1 MSGSRSGRVGSTP
14 RGLSIRPALVAVG
27 AFVGVRVL
35 VLIALFA
42 AAGHQ
47 GRSGYRVLTRW
58 DAQWYRGI
66 AEDGY
71 GRVRLHEDG
80 RLLADYAFF
89 PLYPLTERAVSAVIG
104 LGAVDAGLVISA
116 VASVV
121 AALGIF
127 AIADGLYGARVGVVA
142 TVLWAALPI
151 GIVQS
156 MAYSESLF
164 TALSVWALH
173 ATLRDRWLLAGV
185 LACAA
190 GLTRPVGAAVAAA
203 VVVAAVAHALRGGAH
218 RGPHAGSRWRP
229 LLAAVIAPLGLV
241 GYLVWVGRRVGSTT
255 GYFDVTNGWEN
266 GFDGGAAFLTWIG
279 ELLAG
284 PSPVSGVLV
293 VAGLGLLVW
302 VLALCVKQRQP
313 LPLVVFTVGLVALAL
328 TTSGYFGSKP
338 RYLLPAFPLLFPP
351 ARWLAE
357 RRTGLAVTMLALVTA
372 AAMAYGSVWLLGP
385 GPP

>member
-14 RGLSIRPALVAVG
+14 RGLSIRPPLVVVG

-47 GRSGYRVLTRW
+47 GRSGYRVLTKW

-71 GRVRLHEDG
+71 GLVRLHEDG

-142 TVLWAALPI
+142 TVLWAALPV

-203 VVVAAVAHALRGGAH
+203 VVVAAVAH
-218 RGPHAGSRWRP
+218 
-229 LLAAVIAPLGLV
+229 
-241 GYLVWVGRRVGSTT
+241 
-255 GYFDVTNGWEN
+255 
-266 GFDGGAAFLTWIG
+266 
-279 ELLAG
+279 
-284 PSPVSGVLV
+284 
-293 VAGLGLLVW
+293 
-302 VLALCVKQRQP
+302 
-313 LPLVVFTVGLVALAL
+313 
-328 TTSGYFGSKP
+328 
-338 RYLLPAFPLLFPP
+338 
-351 ARWLAE
+351 
-357 RRTGLAVTMLALVTA
+357 
-372 AAMAYGSVWLLGP
+372 
-385 GPP
+385 